1 MSQKKEQKASNVPL
15 ILPYTSDKNALN
27 LRYHIFQQVTKPLLT
42 EVHFSFKN

>member
-15 ILPYTSDKNALN
+15 ILPYPSDKNALN
-27 LRYHIFQQVTKPLLT
+27 LRYHIFQKVTKPLLT